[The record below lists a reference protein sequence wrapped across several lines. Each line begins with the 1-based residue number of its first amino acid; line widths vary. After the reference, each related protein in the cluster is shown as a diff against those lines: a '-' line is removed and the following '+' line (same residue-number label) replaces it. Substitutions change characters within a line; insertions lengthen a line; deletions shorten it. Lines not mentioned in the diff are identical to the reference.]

1 MKITILNGS
10 PKGDESVTMQYIL
23 YIEKKIPEH
32 DYKIINI
39 AQQIKK
45 IEKNEQ
51 AFQEILEEINA
62 SNGIIWGFPV
72 FVMLIP
78 SQLKR
83 FIELIFERNAENV
96 FKNKYTAALST
107 SIHFYDHT
115 AQNYLQAICDDL
127 NMKYVGNFPADSWD
141 LLFPKKRP
149 KLLLFSENFFKHI
162 EEGLA
167 TSKHFSPLNFREF
180 EYNPSEIGD
189 NKNKINVNGK
199 KVLVVSDSTDK
210 KTNLG
215 KMIWRFKESFSD
227 EIEVINI
234 HDIDI
239 KRGCISCLK
248 CTYDH
253 QCIYKEKDGF
263 FDFWENK
270 VIKADVLIFAGIIK
284 DRFLSARW
292 KMIYDRLFYMNHTPT
307 LINKQIGHIISG
319 PLSQIPNLKEVL
331 QAQTEYQ
338 DSNFVDIITDEFG
351 SSAEID
357 SLLQDFAKKL
367 ISFSNS
373 NYIKPPTFLGE
384 GAKKVFRDDI
394 YGRNRF
400 AFLADHEY
408 FESHGLYDTFP
419 QRDERAKKMNE
430 KLIPLLKI
438 EKVRKK
444 MNFKKEFLRPFKKVI
459 ADPNK

>member
-338 DSNFVDIITDEFG
+338 DSNFVDIIT
-351 SSAEID
+351 I
-357 SLLQDFAKKL
+357 L
-367 ISFSNS
+367 
-373 NYIKPPTFLGE
+373 
-384 GAKKVFRDDI
+384 
-394 YGRNRF
+394 
-400 AFLADHEY
+400 
-408 FESHGLYDTFP
+408 
-419 QRDERAKKMNE
+419 
-430 KLIPLLKI
+430 
-438 EKVRKK
+438 RK
-444 MNFKKEFLRPFKKVI
+444 N
-459 ADPNK
+459 